1 MYTLVKI
8 ALLLPSLVNAMPQYP
23 GAVICDNT
31 EITEP
36 TYETKGTKD
45 VTEQTGDKGWVN
57 YDSQTC
63 RSPLGQGKEDLTL
76 SSHFHIFIRS

>member
-8 ALLLPSLVNAMPQYP
+8 ALLLPSLISAMPQYP
-23 GAVICDNT
+23 GTVICDNT

-45 VTEQTGDKGWVN
+45 VTEETGDKGWVN
-57 YDSQTC
+57 YDGQTC
-63 RSPLGQGKEDLTL
+63 RSPLGQGKNDLVV
-76 SSHFHIFIRS
+76 